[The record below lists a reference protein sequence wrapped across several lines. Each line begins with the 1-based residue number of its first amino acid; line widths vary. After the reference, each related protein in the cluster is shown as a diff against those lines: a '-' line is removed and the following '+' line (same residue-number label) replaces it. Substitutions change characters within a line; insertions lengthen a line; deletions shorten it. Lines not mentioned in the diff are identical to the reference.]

1 METAKKNLFRNSLDG
16 PSWQEIR
23 YFATIPCPVPCSK
36 YAFFFPIQ
44 YNWPIFPVS
53 ASIMVAAG
61 NVYTL
66 LRVHDGMPEQ
76 KPPESIE
83 NQLI

>member
-1 METAKKNLFRNSLDG
+1 ML
-16 PSWQEIR
+16 
-23 YFATIPCPVPCSK
+23 
-36 YAFFFPIQ
+36 FFFPIQ

>member
-1 METAKKNLFRNSLDG
+1 ML
-16 PSWQEIR
+16 P
-23 YFATIPCPVPCSK
+23 
-36 YAFFFPIQ
+36 FFFPIQ

-66 LRVHDGMPEQ
+66 LRVHDGMPER

>member
-1 METAKKNLFRNSLDG
+1 LQQS
-16 PSWQEIR
+16 
-23 YFATIPCPVPCSK
+23 PVPFHAAKMLFLFS
-36 YAFFFPIQ
+36 IQ
-44 YNWPIFPVS
+44 YNWHIFPVS

-66 LRVHDGMPEQ
+66 LRVHNGMPER

-83 NQLI
+83 N